1 MGTGVSFL
9 LSPPYSFELLRSK
22 LNIIFRKKPFQIAS
36 LWSSPRLIST
46 GPLHS
51 SQNFHSQ
58 PIYLIVSEVSYC
70 LRKGNLT
77 LRGASCLDAF
87 STYPGQTRIPG
98 GAPGGTTGKPEVC
111 PTRSSR
117 TSVGAT
123 QISTPTTDRDRTVS
137 RRSEPSS
144 RAALMGEQPNPW
156 DRLQPQDATSRHRGA
171 KPPRRCELL
180 GEISL
185 LSPG

>member
-1 MGTGVSFL
+1 MFGMGTGVSFL

-70 LRKGNLT
+70 LRKGNLI
-77 LRGASCLDAF
+77 LRGASHLDAF
-87 STYPGQTRIPG
+87 SAYPF
-98 GAPGGTTGKPEVC
+98 
-111 PTRSSR
+111 R
-117 TSVGAT
+117 T
-123 QISTPTTDRDRTVS
+123 
-137 RRSEPSS
+137 
-144 RAALMGEQPNPW
+144 
-156 DRLQPQDATSRHRGA
+156 
-171 KPPRRCELL
+171 
-180 GEISL
+180 
-185 LSPG
+185 